1 MSDAGSID
9 NGRINLDELRASAF
23 RSHEPDARTV
33 ISLAWL
39 RQVHGELTSG
49 RVAEAQLSRAR
60 TMDDV
65 ILDLRTAPSERT
77 STL

>member
-1 MSDAGSID
+1 MSDD
-9 NGRINLDELRASAF
+9 RINLDELRTTAF
-23 RSHEPDARTV
+23 KSHEPDARTV

-65 ILDLRTAPSERT
+65 IQDLRTAPSERT